1 MNCTCECRKTAEG
14 ESGVASAGVA
24 AGGGS
29 RNSESASW
37 GILRAVEAVRWHALR
52 LFAPCFQADF
62 VARLRGG
69 RRLERERPE
78 MKLRLV
84 QAAAQPVG

>member
-1 MNCTCECRKTAEG
+1 VR
-14 ESGVASAGVA
+14 
-24 AGGGS
+24 
-29 RNSESASW
+29 SEARFGTGTKW
-37 GILRAVEAVRWHALR
+37 IGLLAVRAVEAVRWHALR

-62 VARLRGG
+62 VARLTGE

-78 MKLRLV
+78 KKLRLV

>member
-14 ESGVASAGVA
+14 ESGVASA
-24 AGGGS
+24 S

-52 LFAPCFQADF
+52 LFAPCVQADF
-62 VARLRGG
+62 VARLTGE